1 MNSIESQIEDI
12 NNQINQLTFK
22 KLELEMQL
30 DESKRNEELKLL
42 QDDLTNITCCE
53 ETFHSKKA
61 YSRHIISQKHKLYT
75 NEPKFRCQLC
85 NIYIFD
91 GVWSLAELQKNPVKI
106 LTSNYK
112 KHMEYNCERVCP
124 KCGYDYQGSRYK
136 KQNHK
141 CKGTN
146 DKVVRPYNKKVKT
159 NNCDVEKYKEQQE
172 YQANYRDKKKEEAK
186 EAFIPEVIK
195 KLESKS
201 FVKCLNGKDYII
213 NTRNNKVALGC
224 KQVGTWNAITET
236 ITFKEKPLESVKE
249 ILIEPD
255 EPDDIPVITSDSET
269 SSSEIETE
277 SWKHNGYK
285 YEIDNRNN
293 VYDENGEK
301 IGKKYGEQLVKII

>member
-22 KLELEMQL
+22 KLELEMKL

-91 GVWSLAELQKNPVKI
+91 GVWSLAELEKDPVKM
-106 LTSNYK
+106 LNSNYK
-112 KHMEYNCERVCP
+112 KHMEYNCERICP
-124 KCGYDYQGSRYK
+124 KCGYNYQGSRYK

-141 CKGTN
+141 CN
-146 DKVVRPYNKKVKT
+146 AIVKI
-159 NNCDVEKYKEQQE
+159 
-172 YQANYRDKKKEEAK
+172 KKKPWQGPVDVKKYNEIKAEKKQKIIEKK
-186 EAFIPEVIK
+186 EKAFIPEVIK

-213 NTRNNKVALGC
+213 NTRNNKVILGC

-236 ITFKEKPLESVKE
+236 ITFKEKPLEPVKE

-255 EPDDIPVITSDSET
+255 ELDDIPVITSDSET

-277 SWKHNGYK
+277 SWKYNGYK

>member
-91 GVWSLAELQKNPVKI
+91 GVWSLAELEKDPIKMLN
-106 LTSNYK
+106 SNYK
-112 KHMEYNCERVCP
+112 KHMEYDCERVCP
-124 KCGYDYQGSRYK
+124 KCGYNYQGSRYK

-141 CKGTN
+141 CN
-146 DKVVRPYNKKVKT
+146 AIDKT
-159 NNCDVEKYKEQQE
+159 
-172 YQANYRDKKKEEAK
+172 KKKKPIKGPVDVKKYNEIKAEKKQKIIEKK
-186 EAFIPEVIK
+186 EKAFIPEVIK

-213 NTRNNKVALGC
+213 NTRNNKVILGC

-236 ITFKEKPLESVKE
+236 ITFKEKPLEPVKE

-277 SWKHNGYK
+277 SWKYNGYK

>member
-22 KLELEMQL
+22 KLELEMKL

-91 GVWSLAELQKNPVKI
+91 GVWSLAELEKDPIKMLN
-106 LTSNYK
+106 SNYK
-112 KHMEYNCERVCP
+112 KHMEYNCERLCP
-124 KCGYDYQGSRYK
+124 KCGYNYQGSRYK

-141 CKGTN
+141 CN
-146 DKVVRPYNKKVKT
+146 AIVKI
-159 NNCDVEKYKEQQE
+159 
-172 YQANYRDKKKEEAK
+172 KKKPWQGPVDVKKYNEIKAEKKQKIIEKK
-186 EAFIPEVIK
+186 EKAFIPEVIK

-213 NTRNNKVALGC
+213 NTRNNKVILGC

-236 ITFKEKPLESVKE
+236 ITFKEKPLEPVKE

-277 SWKHNGYK
+277 SWKYNGYK

>member
-22 KLELEMQL
+22 KLELEMKL

-91 GVWSLAELQKNPVKI
+91 GVWSLAELEKDPVKM
-106 LTSNYK
+106 LNSNYK
-112 KHMEYNCERVCP
+112 KHMEYNCERICP
-124 KCGYDYQGSRYK
+124 KCGYNYQGSRYK

-141 CKGTN
+141 CN
-146 DKVVRPYNKKVKT
+146 AIVKI
-159 NNCDVEKYKEQQE
+159 
-172 YQANYRDKKKEEAK
+172 KKKPWQGPVDVKKYNEIKAEKKQKIIEKK
-186 EAFIPEVIK
+186 EKAFIPEVIK

-213 NTRNNKVALGC
+213 NTRNNKVILGC

-236 ITFKEKPLESVKE
+236 ITFKEKPLEPVKE

-277 SWKHNGYK
+277 SWKYNGYK